1 MSDATLDATPHD
13 PWAEFDACD
22 ISASTAEDAVAG
34 VVPRWVARPR
44 TTDEVAALLRVAHA
58 HGLAVVARGAGTKQD
73 WGLPPRALDLVVDTT
88 GLDEVFDY
96 APFDLVLRVGAG
108 VTLETIETRLAEHGQ
123 RLGIDP
129 PRRGTI
135 GGTVATGVTGPMR
148 LAHLAV
154 RDLVIGMTFV
164 RADGVVAKA
173 GGKVVKNVA
182 GYDVAKLFT
191 GAYGTLGII
200 TEVGFR
206 LHPRAEA
213 TQWIGGQVPIPQL
226 AQVLGALAQDQVV
239 PSAVEVDVPV
249 DGRSSVV
256 VQLDGTAAGLTGRA
270 ARVRELFEGAVGAGA
285 VDTIDTA
292 GAPPGWWGTEPPGAA
307 LLKVTHVIGRAAALA
322 QALREAGDAAG
333 VRVAYRGS
341 PLVGTAWVGVEG
353 LEGEA
358 GSAAFARFVEE
369 ARAATMR
376 LEGTLTVVSAP
387 PSWRDAVD
395 VWGPVPG
402 LELMRAVK
410 AQFDPDAVLASGRF
424 VGGI

>member
-1 MSDATLDATPHD
+1 MTD
-13 PWAEFDACD
+13 PWSQLEGSLDLRPA
-22 ISASTAEDAVAG
+22 TAEDAVAG

-44 TTDEVAALLRVAHA
+44 TTDEVAALMRVAHE
-58 HGLAVVARGAGTKQD
+58 HGFAVVARGAGTKQD
-73 WGLPPRALDLVVDTT
+73 WGLPPRALDLVIDTA
-88 GLDEVFDY
+88 GLDEVVDY
-96 APFDLVLRVGAG
+96 APFDLVLRVGGG
-108 VTLETIETRLAEHGQ
+108 VTLDTIEALLAEHGQ

-129 PRRGTI
+129 ARRGTI

-182 GYDVAKLFT
+182 GYDLAKLFT

-213 TQWIGGQVPIPQL
+213 TRWIGAQVPLPQL
-226 AQVLGALAQDQVV
+226 GGVLGALAQEQVV
-239 PSAVEVDVPV
+239 PSAVEMDVPV
-249 DGRSSVV
+249 DGRSSLA
-256 VQLDGTAAGLTGRA
+256 VQFDGTAAGLDGRVG
-270 ARVRELFEGAVGAGA
+270 RVRELLEASATQIAEG
-285 VDTIDTA
+285 DE
-292 GAPPGWWGTEPPGAA
+292 PPFWWGTEPPGAA
-307 LLKVTHVIGRAAALA
+307 LLKVTHVVGRATALA
-322 QALREAGDAAG
+322 QALREAADATG
-333 VRVAYRGS
+333 VRVASRGS
-341 PLVGTAWVGVEG
+341 ALVGTAWVGVE
-353 LEGEA
+353 A
-358 GSAAFARFVEE
+358 PDAPSFARFVEA
-369 ARAATMR
+369 ARAATMQ

-387 PSWRDAVD
+387 PQWRDAVD

-410 AQFDPDAVLASGRF
+410 AQFDPDAILAPGRF

>member
-1 MSDATLDATPHD
+1 MSATTLD
-13 PWAEFDACD
+13 PWAELDV
-22 ISASTAEDAVAG
+22 AVHEATTDDEIAG
-34 VVPRWVARPR
+34 VMPRWVARPR
-44 TTDEVAALLRVAHA
+44 TTEQVAALMRVAHA
-58 HGLAVVARGAGTKQD
+58 NGLAVVARGAGTKQD

-88 GLDEVFDY
+88 GLDEVIDY

-108 VTLETIETRLAEHGQ
+108 VRLETIEELLAEHGQ

-135 GGTVATGVTGPMR
+135 GGTVATAATGPMR

-164 RADGVVAKA
+164 RADGVIAKA

-182 GYDVAKLFT
+182 GYDLAKLFT

-213 TQWIGGQVPIPQL
+213 TAWIGAPVPMPHL
-226 AQVLGALAQDQVV
+226 SAVLDALAQEQVV

-249 DGRSSVV
+249 DGHSSIA
-256 VQLDGTAAGLTGRA
+256 VQFDGTAAGLGVRVGRVA
-270 ARVRELFEGAVGAGA
+270 ELFEE
-285 VDTIDTA
+285 IDASPTEA
-292 GAPPGWWGTEPPGAA
+292 HEPPFWWGTEPPGAA
-307 LLKVTHVIGRAAALA
+307 LLKVTHVVGRAGALA
-322 QALREAGDAAG
+322 QALREAGGSTG

-341 PLVGTAWVGVEG
+341 PLVGTAWVGVDAE
-353 LEGEA
+353 
-358 GSAAFARFVEE
+358 SADAFAGFVEQ

-376 LEGTLTVVSAP
+376 LEGTLTVLAAP
-387 PSWRDAVD
+387 PAWREAVD

-402 LELMRAVK
+402 LELMRAIK
-410 AQFDPDAVLASGRF
+410 AQFDPDAILAPGRF
-424 VGGI
+424 VGGF